1 MSVVQ
6 IVLFTTKVTKDTKGS
21 MIKISN
27 FVHFVSFVVKTFFT
41 VSRKHLNLQRSAGLT
56 TCVAPRCHL
65 SVDISAS
72 LASSARLRSTPQR

>member
-6 IVLFTTKVTKDTKGS
+6 IVLFTTKVTKGS

-41 VSRKHLNLQRSAGLT
+41 VNRKHLNL
-56 TCVAPRCHL
+56 
-65 SVDISAS
+65 
-72 LASSARLRSTPQR
+72 

>member
-6 IVLFTTKVTKDTKGS
+6 IVLFTTKVTKGS

-72 LASSARLRSTPQR
+72 LASSARLRSTPQQ